1 MKFVMSIVCDN
12 PAFADNPEIE
22 LARILR
28 DAAKKLSEQAAFAQQ
43 LYDINGNKVGKTSF
57 VEASSE
63 KSLPDAVP
71 RRAQARRK

>member
-1 MKFVMSIVCDN
+1 MNFTLTVICDN

-43 LYDINGNKVGKTSF
+43 LYDINGNKVGKTEF
-57 VEASSE
+57 IAELSE
-63 KSLPDAVP
+63 QPLPESAP
-71 RRAQARRK
+71 RRAQSRRK